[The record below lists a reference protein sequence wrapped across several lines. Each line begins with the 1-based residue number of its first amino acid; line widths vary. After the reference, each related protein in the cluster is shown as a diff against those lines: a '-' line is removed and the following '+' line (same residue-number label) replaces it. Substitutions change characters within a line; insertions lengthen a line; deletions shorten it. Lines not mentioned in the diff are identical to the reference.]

1 MKTYFFKIMK
11 LKLNNVIM
19 KNLFVTFI
27 MSLLLMQMLYSQLDS
42 EYDFSQF
49 NLGVGLSTLPENS
62 TDPKSFLHSRITL
75 LLPIKNEGNYTS
87 SQMYEIC
94 WDFSS
99 SFKTTAMALDIGGSV
114 STPIN
119 QKSDFMLGLSLVSLN
134 FSPYHSNVGGSS
146 LNLGYRYDKYFAETR
161 FVFWKWAKGR
171 DPVFRQ
177 DSRFSVNYHLTPQF
191 TVGLQL
197 NSYDIGHQFYMLR
210 ASWMFS
216 N

>member
-1 MKTYFFKIMK
+1 MKLIMK
-11 LKLNNVIM
+11 HFFTTTFM
-19 KNLFVTFI
+19 FMLFVQI
-27 MSLLLMQMLYSQLDS
+27 IYSQQDS

-62 TDPKSFLHSRITL
+62 ADPKSFLHSRITL
-75 LLPIKNEGNYTS
+75 LLPFKSETNQTTG
-87 SQMYEIC
+87 QLYEIC
-94 WDFSS
+94 WDFSPN
-99 SFKTTAMALDIGGSV
+99 FKSTAMALDVGGYV
-114 STPIN
+114 SSSIN
-119 QKSDFMLGLSLVSLN
+119 QNSDFMFGLCLVSLN

-171 DPVFRQ
+171 DPILRQ
-177 DSRFSVNYHLTPQF
+177 DSRISINYHLTPQF